1 MYQLIGKE
9 EDLDVAMP
17 MNNLLENGGNYSETS
32 GCLWNCYRNEI
43 YDANENDNANH
54 TINNN
59 KTIVSKSFEYKTK
72 IIRVTPANNNSNN
85 NNNTLNTGFV
95 VPLKYLSNLC
105 RSPNFCLVNCEIEID
120 LRWSLFCVISEVSN
134 IAAASTQ

>member
-1 MYQLIGKE
+1 MIGKE
-9 EDLDVAMP
+9 EDIDVAMP
-17 MNNLLENGGNYSETS
+17 MNNLLENSGNYSETS

-43 YDANENDNANH
+43 YDANENDNANN

-85 NNNTLNTGFV
+85 NNALNTGFV

-105 RSPNFCLVNCEIEID
+105 RSPNFCLINCEIEID